1 MQKYGFT
8 VKTVTTD
15 EIKICLFPQIFSI
28 FPNSDYAFLKFY
40 QVRLCIYMQSMH
52 GLVCVCV
59 AWVQLVKRWYL
70 LA

>member
-8 VKTVTTD
+8 VKTVTID
-15 EIKICLFPQIFSI
+15 EIKICLFFPPNLFHI
-28 FPNSDYAFLKFY
+28 PNSDYAFLKFY

-59 AWVQLVKRWYL
+59 
-70 LA
+70 